1 MVGRLLPASSLASFK
16 DAVLRQQSPDLVS
29 KNLAAELLADQVGIV
44 FFWGGGTRSDLYIL
58 LCPSDRIILIFREHY
73 YTFLDK
79 SSSQLPLPILCT

>member
-44 FFWGGGTRSDLYIL
+44 FFGGGG
-58 LCPSDRIILIFREHY
+58 REATSTY
-73 YTFLDK
+73 YFVRPTE
-79 SSSQLPLPILCT
+79 

>member
-29 KNLAAELLADQVGIV
+29 KNLAAELLADQVGIG
-44 FFWGGGTRSDLYIL
+44 FFGGTRSDLYIV

-73 YTFLDK
+73 YTFLDE